1 MTAERPA
8 EHDPAADTDQSD
20 ALPTRWVAALSL
32 ATVGTFAGWF
42 GPLQILLA
50 KQADAFAPASKED
63 LLGLVALLGALVSVV
78 ANPIWGAISDRTA
91 SRYGKRIPWVVVG
104 TLGSVAGLLLLAV
117 ADGVA
122 MMIAGWCLVQL
133 ALNAPFAA
141 LSAAIPD
148 QVPLARRGV
157 VGGYFGGAQTFG
169 VIAGTGLAV
178 AGGSISGGYV
188 VCAVFVLLSAAPYV
202 LLRKD
207 VVTPR
212 EHMPEWDWRAIF
224 TGLWISPR
232 RHPDFGWAWLT
243 RFLMHLGYSI
253 ATLYLLYFLTDAV
266 QLADPDGGVLILTA
280 INAICTLA
288 TVVLG
293 GMWSDRVGR
302 RKIFVSTSGAI
313 MAGSALLLAAVPTWP
328 GAVTASIVLGIG
340 YGTFISVDFA
350 LLTQVLP
357 AKADQAK
364 DLGVLN
370 IANALPQV
378 LAPVIAAP
386 IVAHLGGY
394 PMLYAVAG
402 LSVLIGAIL
411 VHRIKTVR

>member
-1 MTAERPA
+1 MTAELPA
-8 EHDPAADTDQSD
+8 ERDPAGTDRPG
-20 ALPTRWVAALSL
+20 ALSPRWIAALSL
-32 ATVGTFAGWF
+32 ATVGTFAGWY

-50 KQADAFAPASKED
+50 KQADAFAPGGKED
-63 LLGLVALLGALVSVV
+63 LLGLVALLGAVVSVV
-78 ANPIWGAISDRTA
+78 ANPIWGALSDRTA
-91 SRYGKRIPWVVVG
+91 SRYGKRIPWVVIG
-104 TLGSVAGLLLLAV
+104 TLGSAAGLLLLAV

-122 MMIAGWCLVQL
+122 LMLAAWCLVQL
-133 ALNAPFAA
+133 ALNAPLAA

-157 VGGYFGGAQTFG
+157 VGGYFGAAQTIG

-178 AGGSISGGYV
+178 AGGSIRGGYL

-207 VVTPR
+207 IVVSR
-212 EHMPEWDWRAIF
+212 DQVPERDWRSVLAGF
-224 TGLWISPR
+224 WISPR

-243 RFLMHLGYSI
+243 RFLMNLGYSI
-253 ATLYLLYFLTDAV
+253 ATLYLLYFLADAV
-266 QLADPDGGVLILTA
+266 RVADPDGGVLILTA
-280 INAICTLA
+280 LNAVCTLA

-313 MAGSALLLAAVPTWP
+313 MAGSTLLLAAAPTWP
-328 GAVTASIVLGIG
+328 GAVIASVVLGIG

-357 AKADQAK
+357 TAADRAK

-370 IANALPQV
+370 IASSLPQV
-378 LAPVIAAP
+378 LAPAVAAP

-402 LSVLIGAIL
+402 LAALIGAAL
-411 VHRIKTVR
+411 VHRIRTVR